1 MADDTPRMILVGLDG
16 AGPLGDPY
24 QVNSANHGPYGDA
37 VTRELILHI
46 ERTFRGIGRGSARVL
61 DGGSTGGWV
70 SLALQ
75 VFYPD
80 FWSGTWSFCPDGVD
94 FRSFQLMNI

>member
-1 MADDTPRMILVGLDG
+1 MTAGSAFHDLWMADDTPRMILVGLDG
-16 AGPLGDPY
+16 RGPLGDPY
-24 QVNSANHGPYGDA
+24 QVNSANHGPHGDA

-75 VFYPD
+75 VFLIRS
-80 FWSGTWSFCPDGVD
+80 SGAVTVVLSRW
-94 FRSFQLMNI
+94 